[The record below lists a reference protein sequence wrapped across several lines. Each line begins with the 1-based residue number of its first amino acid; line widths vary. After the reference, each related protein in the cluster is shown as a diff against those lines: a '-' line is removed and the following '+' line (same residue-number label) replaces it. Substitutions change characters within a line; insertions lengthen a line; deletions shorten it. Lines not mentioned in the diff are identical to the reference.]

1 MTYKLTTYA
10 RGRPMDLTNL
20 PAILAAVTASL
31 VAFGGGIKWMLARID
46 AQDAADRVWQNN
58 EREKL
63 EKQFNARI
71 DALERHISLQDAD
84 LALMRSDLTAYVR
97 HVGVLEGLL
106 KANGI
111 EAPAL
116 IKHGL

>member
-1 MTYKLTTYA
+1 
-10 RGRPMDLTNL
+10 MDSTNL
-20 PAILAAVTASL
+20 PAVLAAITAAA
-31 VAFGGGIKWMLARID
+31 VAFGGGVKWMLSRMD
-46 AQDAADRVWQNN
+46 SQDAADRIWQTN

-63 EKQFNARI
+63 EGQFNARI
-71 DALERHISLQDAD
+71 DALERHINLQDAD
-84 LALMRSDLTAYVR
+84 LANMRTELTSYVR

-116 IKHGL
+116 IKHAM